1 MMGQSELRQNDE
13 GRADAGRA
21 RLLDAARALMLRGE
35 EKFSVAAVCAEA
47 GVDRA
52 EFRNHFSGRAALVA
66 ALAHQAPE
74 PKQDLA
80 SAIENAPAAQLE
92 IPAPAAASEPPQA
105 DAWLERR
112 LRVFERAL
120 NALET
125 RAETREREQA
135 RTIALLEEKL
145 LSLGATPPPR
155 REAAPEPVKKPAAPI
170 TVPDLAPVEQHPTTP
185 EAEKKPAPDLMM
197 PEAPQAPAIS
207 KEEMAE
213 VLQNARDKARAAA
226 IVPEEK
232 QKPDNRRLRWLAIGG
247 LSVVA
252 LFLCIGLTLGNTA
265 GAMQGETMGHGTTHR
280 QVAAQ
285 GLNRTI
291 ALADAGDVRAQAKL
305 ALAYVRGD
313 GVGNDAIAA
322 ARWSASAARAGQP
335 VAQYLMG
342 ALYANGDG
350 VKADPA
356 RAFRYFTLAAAQ
368 GNLKAMHN
376 LAIAYAQGTGTAKD
390 EAKAVEWFTL
400 AAERG
405 YVDSA
410 FDLAV
415 LYERGLG
422 VKQDLGAAFKWYAV
436 AGLAG
441 DEPSKAR
448 IAFLRGQMKPAD
460 AQRAAEAAREFA
472 PLPALAAANDVSNL

>member
-1 MMGQSELRQNDE
+1 MMGQSELRQDDE
-13 GRADAGRA
+13 GRTDQGRA

-47 GVDRA
+47 GVDRV
-52 EFRNHFSGRAALVA
+52 EFRNHFSGRAALVE
-66 ALAHQAPE
+66 ALAYQAPE

-80 SAIENAPAAQLE
+80 AAIESAPAAQPE
-92 IPAPAAASEPPQA
+92 IPAPVAAVSEPVQT

-120 NALET
+120 NALEA

-145 LSLGATPPPR
+145 SSLGGTPVLR
-155 REAAPEPVKKPAAPI
+155 REAAPELVKDAAAPI
-170 TVPDLAPVEQHPTTP
+170 ARLEP
-185 EAEKKPAPDLMM
+185 ESQPMPEVEKKPAPELMM

-213 VLQNARDKARAAA
+213 VLQNAREKARAAA
-226 IVPEEK
+226 AVVPEEK
-232 QKPDNRRLRWLAIGG
+232 KKPDNSRLRWLAIGG
-247 LSVVA
+247 LSLVA

-265 GAMQGETMGHGTTHR
+265 SATQNETMGTGTTPR
-280 QVAAQ
+280 RLAAG
-285 GLNRTI
+285 GLPRII
-291 ALADAGDVRAQAKL
+291 ALADAGDARAQAQL
-305 ALAYVRGD
+305 AMAYVRGE
-313 GVGNDAIAA
+313 GVDNDAMAA
-322 ARWSASAARAGQP
+322 ARWSAAAARAGQP
-335 VAQYLMG
+335 VGQYLLG
-342 ALYANGDG
+342 ALYAHGDG
-350 VKADPA
+350 VRADPV

-390 EAKAVEWFTL
+390 EAKAAEWFTL
-400 AAERG
+400 AAQRG

-422 VKQDLGAAFKWYAV
+422 VKQDLQQALAWYAI

-441 DEPSKAR
+441 DEASKAR
-448 IAFLRGQMKPAD
+448 VVFLRGQMKAPD
-460 AQRAAEAAREFA
+460 AQHAALVAQEFTS
-472 PLPALAAANDVSNL
+472 LPPLAAANELPKL

>member
-1 MMGQSELRQNDE
+1 MGQSELRQDDE
-13 GRADAGRA
+13 GRTDQGRA

-47 GVDRA
+47 GVDRM
-52 EFRNHFSGRAALVA
+52 EFRKHFSGRTALVE
-66 ALAHQAPE
+66 ALAYQAPE

-80 SAIENAPAAQLE
+80 AAIESAPAAQPE
-92 IPAPAAASEPPQA
+92 IPAPVAAVSEPAQT

-120 NALET
+120 NALEA

-145 LSLGATPPPR
+145 TSIGSPVPR
-155 REAAPEPVKKPAAPI
+155 REEPVPESIIVAPI
-170 TVPDLAPVEQHPTTP
+170 AMP
-185 EAEKKPAPDLMM
+185 EAPAVSRPVAPDVEKKPAPELMM
-197 PEAPQAPAIS
+197 PEVLQAPAIS

-213 VLQNARDKARAAA
+213 VLQNAREKARAAAA

-232 QKPDNRRLRWLAIGG
+232 KKPDNRRLRWLAIGG
-247 LSVVA
+247 LSLVA

-265 GAMQGETMGHGTTHR
+265 SATQNETMGTGTTQR
-280 QVAAQ
+280 RLTAG
-285 GLNRTI
+285 GLHRTI
-291 ALADAGDVRAQAKL
+291 ALADAGDARAQAQL
-305 ALAYVRGD
+305 AIAYVRGE
-313 GVGNDAIAA
+313 GVDNDAIAA
-322 ARWSASAARAGQP
+322 ARWSAAAARAGQP
-335 VAQYLMG
+335 VGQYLLG
-342 ALYANGDG
+342 ALYAHGDG
-350 VKADPA
+350 VRADPA

-390 EAKAVEWFTL
+390 EAKAAEWFTL
-400 AAERG
+400 AAQRG
-405 YVDSA
+405 YIDSA

-422 VKQDLGAAFKWYAV
+422 VKQDLQKALVWYAI

-441 DEPSKAR
+441 DEASKAR
-448 IAFLRGQMKPAD
+448 VAFLRGQMKAPD
-460 AQRAAEAAREFA
+460 AQHAALVAQEFT
-472 PLPALAAANDVSNL
+472 PLPPLAAANELPKL